1 MTLEAGRTLAQYR
14 IIARIGQGGMGEVWR
29 AADTTLGRE
38 VAIKVLP
45 EEFAATAERLARFER
60 EAKLLASLNHTSIA
74 GIYGLHEHE
83 GVRFLAMELVP
94 GEDLAER
101 LKRGS
106 VPLPDA
112 IDFARQI
119 AEALEVAHEQG
130 IVHRDLKPA
139 NVRITPDGRVKVLDF
154 GLAKALE
161 PGTTTSNPGQDATHS
176 PTITSL
182 GTMAGAVLG
191 TAAYMSPEQARGRS
205 VDKRADIWAFGCVLY
220 EMLAGGRPF
229 DGETVSDVLA
239 AVLAKDAD
247 WSALPAATPAKVR
260 ELLQRCLEK
269 DPKRRMRD
277 IGDARI
283 ELEEILAART
293 TSGRVRVAAD
303 AAAAAAGAA
312 RPAVARWVW
321 GALLAS
327 AVLGAGLGG
336 FIVAS
341 RAPSSAAAG
350 VVRLDLVFPA
360 DVRFNDFAVSPD
372 GSAIAGQGTP
382 RVAPGETEP
391 EPRIYVRRLDSAAMT
406 VVPGTEGSRGVDFSV
421 DGRSVIT
428 TLPATL
434 GSTQR
439 NVVRIPMDGQA
450 PPFTL
455 GPFNPRWTAAA
466 SLNSGGFIALQDG
479 TDLVRMAA
487 TGGEPSAPVKVDLA
501 GERGNISFAKR
512 ALPGDGGILL
522 HAIAYGAK
530 GWYFRVGVLDLKTA
544 RVKFLFD
551 DGGNPAY
558 SPTGHI
564 VFSRGDTLLAVPFD
578 AAAMRLTGAPVPLA
592 NGLRTRYS
600 FQPAAFDL
608 SNDGVLVYT
617 PGGRTAEGRRVGIVD
632 ASGHLTPVSDERHAF
647 QTIRA
652 GSSDGRRFVAT
663 FTNGQGIDELWAGE
677 LDRPGLRRILAIPD
691 ADLFTPLLTKDGRTV
706 VFGRR
711 GHGADDGIYVKSLDD
726 AAPARRI
733 AILPT
738 DDIRT
743 TLNSLVPDGSALVAT
758 HIGADQKGDIV
769 FLPIPPAG
777 APLAEMKPIVTGP
790 GDENWGAVSPDG
802 RWIAY
807 GSDESGRSEI
817 YIAAFRAGDPVRD
830 AIRVTK
836 AGGVL
841 PVWSADGR
849 RLRYFDPGRR
859 VMSLPVS
866 ATPALS
872 VGSPD
877 LAFDAGK
884 LNVLM
889 SDMLPDGRQ
898 LVTMRGE
905 EEADEIPRLAV
916 VLNFARE
923 IVAKTKAAN

>member
-1 MTLEAGRTLAQYR
+1 VTLEAGRTLAQYR
-14 IIARIGQGGMGEVWR
+14 IIGRIGQGGMGEVWR
-29 AADTTLGRE
+29 ATDTTLGRE

-45 EEFAATAERLARFER
+45 EAFAATAERLVRFER

-101 LKRGS
+101 LNHGS
-106 VPLPDA
+106 IPVPEA

-139 NVRITPDGRVKVLDF
+139 NIRITPDGRVKVLDF
-154 GLAKALE
+154 GLAKALD
-161 PGTTTSNPGQDATHS
+161 PTTPSSPGQDPALS

-182 GTMAGAVLG
+182 GTMAGAILG

-220 EMLAGGRPF
+220 EMLAGHRPF

-303 AAAAAAGAA
+303 AAATAAA
-312 RPAVARWVW
+312 RPPMTRRAW
-321 GALLAS
+321 GAMLAS
-327 AVLGAGLGG
+327 AVLGAALGG

-341 RAPSSAAAG
+341 RAPSSTAAG
-350 VVRLDLVFPA
+350 VVRLDLDLPA
-360 DVRFNDFAVSPD
+360 DVRFIDYAVSPD
-372 GSAIAGQGTP
+372 GSAIAVMGIP
-382 RVAPGETEP
+382 RGAPGETEAP
-391 EPRIYVRRLDSAAMT
+391 PRIYVRRLDSAAMT
-406 VVPGTEGSRGVDFSV
+406 VVPGTEGAVGTGFAT
-421 DGRSVIT
+421 DGRSLVT
-428 TLPATL
+428 QLPSTL
-434 GSTQR
+434 GSSQR
-439 NVVRIPMDGQA
+439 NVVRIALDGQA

-455 GPFNPRWTAAA
+455 SPFNPRWTTGGG
-466 SLNSGGFIALQDG
+466 LNGGGFVALLDG
-479 TDLVRMAA
+479 TDLVRVASN
-487 TGGEPSAPVKVDLA
+487 GGDPAAPVKVDLA
-501 GERGNISFAKR
+501 GERGTINFQQR
-512 ALPGDGGILL
+512 ALPGDNGILL
-522 HAIAYGAK
+522 DAVAYGAK
-530 GWYFRVGVLDLKTA
+530 GWYYRVGVLDLKTA

-551 DGGNPAY
+551 DGGRPIY

-578 AAAMRLTGAPVPLA
+578 AAAMRLTGAPVPLV
-592 NGLRTRYS
+592 NGLRTTYS
-600 FQPAAFDL
+600 FQPAGFDL

-617 PGGRTAEGRRVGIVD
+617 PGGRTAEGRRVGLVD

-647 QTIRA
+647 QAIRA

-677 LDRPGLRRILAIPD
+677 LDRPGLRRILAVPD

-726 AAPARRI
+726 ATPARRI
-733 AILPT
+733 AILPM
-738 DDIRT
+738 DDIQT
-743 TLNSLVPDGSALVAT
+743 TLGSLVPDGSAVVAT
-758 HIGADQKGDIV
+758 HLGADQKGDIV
-769 FLPIPPAG
+769 FVSIPAAG
-777 APLAEMKPIVTGP
+777 APLAEMKPIVAGP
-790 GDENWGAVSPDG
+790 GNESGGAVSPDG

-807 GSDESGRSEI
+807 ASDESGRSEI

-830 AIRVTK
+830 AIRVTR
-836 AGGVL
+836 AGGAI

-849 RLRYFDPGRR
+849 RLRYVDPGRR

-877 LAFDAGK
+877 LAFDAAK
-884 LNVLM
+884 LNVFI

-898 LVTMRGE
+898 LVTIRGE
-905 EEADEIPRLAV
+905 EESDEIHRLAV
-916 VLNFARE
+916 VLNFSRE
-923 IVAKTKAAN
+923 IVEKTKAASRP